1 MTLVATIAA
10 AAVIAGVIVIRLRSS
25 GGHPTGPPCRVT
37 VGRTVYGLDLEQ
49 AANATTIAAI
59 GKRLSM
65 PDHAVTIAVAAALQ
79 ESGLHNL
86 DHGDLDS
93 LGLFQQRPSQGWGT
107 PAQIMTPRYAATA
120 FYHRLVLVEGWQGL
134 SVAAA
139 AQDVQRSAA
148 PNAYADWEQ
157 EARSLAIAMTGE
169 APAGLACRVAVEK
182 TVRPDPG
189 YVAAMSSE
197 VGISD
202 LRTVTPPARGW
213 MVAAWLVGHAAQ
225 YRIHSVS
232 YDDQRWTGAS
242 AAWRTLAQPVPG
254 VSVG

>member
-1 MTLVATIAA
+1 VTI
-10 AAVIAGVIVIRLRSS
+10 
-25 GGHPTGPPCRVT
+25 
-37 VGRTVYGLDLEQ
+37 GRTVYGLDLEQ

-65 PDHAVTIAVAAALQ
+65 PDHAVTIALAAAFQ

-107 PAQIMTPRYAATA
+107 PAQIMSPRYAATT
-120 FYHRLVLVEGWQGL
+120 FYRRLMLVEGWQSL

-139 AQDVQRSAA
+139 AQGVQRSAA

-157 EARSLAIAMTGE
+157 EARTLAIAMTGE
-169 APAGLACRVAVEK
+169 APAGLACRVAVAK
-182 TVRPDPG
+182 SVKPDPG

-197 VGISD
+197 VGITD
-202 LRTVTPPARGW
+202 LRAVTSPARAW
-213 MVAAWLVGHAAQ
+213 TVAVWLVAHSAQ

-232 YDDQRWTGAS
+232 YADQSWTGTS
-242 AAWRTLAQPVPG
+242 AAWRTLAQPVTG

>member
-1 MTLVATIAA
+1 VTI
-10 AAVIAGVIVIRLRSS
+10 
-25 GGHPTGPPCRVT
+25 
-37 VGRTVYGLDLEQ
+37 GRTVYGLDLEQ

-65 PDHAVTIAVAAALQ
+65 PDHAVTIALAAAFQ

-107 PAQIMTPRYAATA
+107 PAQIMSPRYAATA
-120 FYHRLVLVEGWQGL
+120 FYRRLMLVEGWQGL

-139 AQDVQRSAA
+139 AQGVQRSAA

-157 EARSLAIAMTGE
+157 EARTLAIAMTGE
-169 APAGLACRVAVEK
+169 APAGLACRVAVAKSVK
-182 TVRPDPG
+182 TDPG
-189 YVAAMSSE
+189 YVAAMTSE
-197 VGISD
+197 VGITD
-202 LRTVTPPARGW
+202 LRTVTSPARAW
-213 MVAAWLVGHAAQ
+213 TAATWLVGHSAQ

-232 YDDQRWTGAS
+232 YADQSWTGAS